1 VLAAGAPRRL
11 LHVYGPTESTTFA
24 TWHPIAS
31 ARPGEPVPIGRPIA
45 NTRAYVADHRLWP
58 LPVGVPGELLLGG
71 EGLAHGYL
79 GRPELTA
86 ERFVPDPFGPAGG
99 RLYRTGDL
107 VRLRPSGEIEFLGRI
122 DQQVK
127 LRGFRI
133 ELGEIEAAL
142 NGLPGVATSAVMVRE
157 ETGEKRLVA
166 YVVGAPDASP
176 APNEL
181 REGLRG
187 RLPEYMVPA
196 VFVFLDALPL
206 TPNGKVNRRA
216 LPAPEADPDA
226 FGTEFVAPRTP
237 LEEQIAEVWAAV
249 LGMEKVGLDDT
260 FWDLGGHSL
269 LATRV
274 LSRLYEALGVEL
286 PLQTLFEHPTLVDFA
301 ETVGQAIL
309 ASGGEEVD
317 RFLEELEG
325 LSEEEIRE
333 LLREESLE
341 PGP

>member
-1 VLAAGAPRRL
+1 
-11 LHVYGPTESTTFA
+11 
-24 TWHPIAS
+24 
-31 ARPGEPVPIGRPIA
+31 
-45 NTRAYVADHRLWP
+45 
-58 LPVGVPGELLLGG
+58 
-71 EGLAHGYL
+71 
-79 GRPELTA
+79 
-86 ERFVPDPFGPAGG
+86 
-99 RLYRTGDL
+99 
-107 VRLRPSGEIEFLGRI
+107 
-122 DQQVK
+122 
-127 LRGFRI
+127 
-133 ELGEIEAAL
+133 
-142 NGLPGVATSAVMVRE
+142 
-157 ETGEKRLVA
+157 
-166 YVVGAPDASP
+166 
-176 APNEL
+176 
-181 REGLRG
+181 
-187 RLPEYMVPA
+187 MVPA